1 MKLFVGAFIGMALA
15 AGGVV
20 HSLNAVPGAARTPAL
35 NPLQLCRF
43 GGVELV
49 DERCEARGACAK
61 QSVRLAW
68 TRGEGVLFEGDST
81 GEKELRRIKA
91 PELERLLTELTGLGR
106 LVTDADRPCWRDSV
120 ACGGVERAFTI
131 STDCEWNA
139 GTDTFLG
146 AKPAWERVR
155 DASAECVGPWS
166 AEHAQCIA
174 RSTWRAAFVTH
185 LAVRFGTVF
194 HRLRDAGR
202 G

>member
-1 MKLFVGAFIGMALA
+1 MKLILPALLCAA

-20 HSLNAVPGAARTPAL
+20 VSFEAAPARAIPAPRLNALR
-35 NPLQLCRF
+35 LCRF

-49 DERCEARGACAK
+49 DERCDATGACAK

-68 TRGEGVLFEGDST
+68 NRGEGVLFEGDST

-91 PELERLLTELTGLGR
+91 PELSRLLEDLSGLGR
-106 LVTDADRPCWRDSV
+106 LGTDADRPCWRHSAGCDG
-120 ACGGVERAFTI
+120 AERALTI
-131 STDCEWNA
+131 TTDCEWAA

-155 DASAECVGPWS
+155 DAGEDCVGPWS
-166 AEHAQCIA
+166 PERAQCVA
-174 RSTWRAAFVTH
+174 RSTWRAAFATH

-194 HRLRDAGR
+194 HRLLDAGR